1 MMDFD
6 VIVIGGG
13 HAGTEAAAA
22 SARLGSRTLLLTM
35 DATRIG
41 EMSCNPA
48 IGGVGK
54 GTLVREID
62 ALDGVMAAAIDR
74 AGIHYKML
82 NRSKG
87 PAVWGPRAQADRTLY
102 RSVVQEILA
111 TYSSLTIMEDEAV
124 DLILD
129 EKSRMVIGV
138 EGRQNRY
145 HAPSVV
151 LTSGTFLNGVIHVGP
166 KQTPAGRMGEAPA
179 RLLSQR
185 LLNLELPLGRL
196 KTGTPP
202 RLDGRT
208 IHWDTLERQPG
219 DEVPVPFST
228 LTDAISLPQI
238 SCAITRT
245 SSLTHDIVRENLH
258 NNPLYAGK
266 IQGRGPRY
274 CPSLEDKIVRFSDKE
289 SHQIFLEP
297 EGLNDST
304 VYPNG
309 ISTSFGIEIQ
319 KQLIASIPGLEDA
332 VILKPAYAV
341 EYDYVDPRALRHT
354 LECKAVSGLYLA
366 GQINGTTGY
375 EEAAAQGLI
384 AGTNA
389 VLNQRG
395 QAFTLSRAQALI
407 GVMIDDLTL
416 HGAPEPYRMF
426 TSRSEYRLSL
436 RADNADRRLT
446 HLGSAVGLIGT
457 RRLAHHDKYMTE
469 LKLASGQLQQCPL
482 SPNELLSFGIELK
495 KDGIRRTPYELLGHP
510 HLNWTHIEQ
519 LVPECVSFSTAV
531 KDALAVDAKYH
542 AYLERQDVDIR
553 SFDRDERIQIPSGIN
568 YQSISSLSM
577 EMREKLSRTSP
588 ATFGAATRIP
598 GITPAA
604 LTALLAHIRAHKDAA

>member
-1 MMDFD
+1 
-6 VIVIGGG
+6 
-13 HAGTEAAAA
+13 
-22 SARLGSRTLLLTM
+22 
-35 DATRIG
+35 
-41 EMSCNPA
+41 MSCNPA